1 MTVTEHEQHVLHPPA
16 DHLLSRHR
24 PILPLAPEL
33 TRLLHRGS
41 MLWALAAV
49 VLLEVARRLLWLDHR
64 PGTEAFEIEARPAF
78 LVLFAVGAVLAW
90 RWEIIG
96 GTLAAFTAAG
106 VAVWQGQQLEPLS
119 AAVVIVAFVVPG
131 AMWVLLDLHDRTP
144 RVALAGLVAVALS
157 AAGGTVVASDIYD
170 GLFGPTHPDSTA
182 QPVAGSALDW
192 VWVGGITTSSA
203 VVTARMAD
211 DVARPVF
218 LAAEHDDLA
227 DAVTIIGETDPHRVV
242 RLDIDGLRADTTY
255 VLAVAGTTHAGAPVI
270 EARFRTLPAGAA
282 SFTIAFASCAR
293 VDSNAA
299 VFDTIRSLDPT
310 LMVIDGDLHYA
321 NIERDDP
328 DLFRDVLDELLENP
342 GPSALLRSTP
352 LAYVWDDHDYGGNNA
367 DGTSPS
373 RAAAQAVYREYV
385 PHYPL
390 ADAAPGAVS
399 QAFDVGR
406 ARVIMTDLRSY
417 RDPASD
423 LDDARKSLMGEA
435 QQRWFERELLAARD
449 THALIIWVNPSPWV
463 GEATAG
469 ADGWAGYSTERA
481 EIANVIAEHR
491 IDNLLMLS
499 GDAHMLAIDDGTNTQ
514 YATGAHADEPGFPL
528 MHAAALDRPG
538 HTKGGPYSEGMIPGS
553 GQFGLLEV
561 DDHGDRLDIR
571 LTGHNWQGDTLISYS
586 YSLGVGV

>member
-1 MTVTEHEQHVLHPPA
+1 VFV
-16 DHLLSRHR
+16 
-24 PILPLAPEL
+24 
-33 TRLLHRGS
+33 
-41 MLWALAAV
+41 
-49 VLLEVARRLLWLDHR
+49 
-64 PGTEAFEIEARPAF
+64 
-78 LVLFAVGAVLAW
+78 VLFALGALLAS
-90 RWEIIG
+90 RWEIVG

-106 VAVWQGQQLEPLS
+106 VVVWQGQQLEPAS
-119 AAVVIVAFVVPG
+119 AALVIAAFVVPG
-131 AMWVLLDLHDRTP
+131 AMWVLLDLHDRSP
-144 RVALAGLVAVALS
+144 RVAIAGLVAVALS
-157 AAGGTVVASDIYD
+157 AAGGTSVASDIYD

-192 VWVGGITTSSA
+192 VWVGGVTTSSA
-203 VVTARMAD
+203 VVTARMTD

-218 LAAEHDDLA
+218 LVAERADLA
-227 DAVTIIGETDPHRVV
+227 DAVTIIGESDPHRVV
-242 RLDIDGLRADTTY
+242 RLDVGGLRADTAY
-255 VLAVAGTTHAGAPVI
+255 VLAVSGTTRDGAPVI

-282 SFTIAFASCAR
+282 PFSIAFASCLR

-299 VFDTIRSLDPT
+299 VFDAIRSLDPT

-373 RAAAQAVYREYV
+373 RAAAQAVYREYA

-417 RDPASD
+417 RDPASEP
-423 LDDARKSLMGEA
+423 DDAGKSLMGEA

-449 THALIIWVNPSPWV
+449 TRALIVWVNPSPWV
-463 GEATAG
+463 GEPTAG
-469 ADGWAGYSTERA
+469 ADGWAGYSTERS
-481 EIANVIAEHR
+481 EIANFIADHH

-514 YATGAHADEPGFPL
+514 YATGAHAGDPAFPL

-538 HTKGGPYSEGMIPGS
+538 HTKGGPYSEGMIPGG

-571 LTGHNWQGDTLISYS
+571 LTGRNWEGEILMSYE
-586 YSLGVGV
+586 YALPTR